1 MLSPQFEVT
10 NMLISL
16 IVFPKHNVALH
27 SINAYDY
34 KLSMCYKE
42 KNRKIEKI
50 EKRRISTVS
59 LTESVSQTSSLTDS
73 KY

>member
-16 IVFPKHNVALH
+16 IVFPKHNIALH

-34 KLSMCYKE
+34 KLSICYKE
-42 KNRKIEKI
+42 KNIKKP
-50 EKRRISTVS
+50 EKRRSMQSFS
-59 LTESVSQTSSLTDS
+59 LSP
-73 KY
+73 